1 MSGADGAAP
10 RLPAQHS
17 TRHGG
22 LEVRSAVEGDFD
34 ELERLL
40 RFLVL
45 PETDRPTFG
54 RSAFGRTLSDRR
66 RMVLVAAREDRLV
79 GTLDLIVVDN
89 VTHGGAPWA
98 GIENVVVD
106 PSERRRG
113 VARAM
118 LDDAVTLATGAGCYK
133 MQLLSD
139 ARRPEAHALYES
151 AGFDHPVRG
160 FRRYL

>member
-10 RLPAQHS
+10 RLPARHS
-17 TRHGG
+17 TRHGA
-22 LEVRSAVEGDFD
+22 LEVRSVVEADLSG
-34 ELERLL
+34 LERLL
-40 RFLVL
+40 RFLAL
-45 PETDRPTFG
+45 PEAGRATFG
-54 RSAFGRTLSDRR
+54 RPAFRRTLSDPG
-66 RMVLVAAREDRLV
+66 RMVLGAARDDRLG

-98 GIENVVVD
+98 AIENVVVD
-106 PSERRRG
+106 PTERRRG

-118 LDDAVTLATGAGCYK
+118 LDDAVALAAEAGCYK
-133 MQLLSD
+133 VQLLSD